1 MKPMSSPNRRRKLV
15 LLIEDEQG
23 IRTLVAEVCR
33 NEGYEVIETAAGRPG
48 VQAAVTNQPDV
59 ILLDWVLPDISGI
72 EVCREIRRH
81 GLGCPVLML
90 TGRTSKV
97 DVVVGLEV
105 GADDYITKPFDAR
118 ELAARLG
125 AHMRRAAMSPTAAG
139 REGVLSLGSVE
150 IDTEGRRVR
159 IGDEEIKLT
168 MTEFNLL
175 ALLAANPGR
184 VLTRAQLLEKVW
196 GYLADVDYHSVDP
209 HIQRLRKKLES
220 YGESGISVE
229 AVPGLGYR
237 LTPMTE
243 SRT

>member
-1 MKPMSSPNRRRKLV
+1 MSSQATRKRRKV
-15 LLIEDEQG
+15 LLVEDDAS
-23 IRTLVAEVCR
+23 IRTIVGEVCR
-33 NEGYEVIETAAGRPG
+33 RDGYEVIEAATGRQG
-48 VQAAVTNQPDV
+48 VQTAVAGEPDV
-59 ILLDWVLPDISGI
+59 VVLDWVLPDISGI
-72 EVCREIRRH
+72 EVCRELRRQ
-81 GLGCPVLML
+81 GVACPIIML

-118 ELAARLG
+118 ELSARLG
-125 AHMRRAAMSPTAAG
+125 AHMRRAAMVPAG
-139 REGVLSLGSVE
+139 TQRDGVLSVGGVD

-159 IGDEEIKLT
+159 VNEREVKMT

-175 ALLAANPGR
+175 ALLASNPGR

-209 HIQRLRKKLES
+209 HIQRLRKKLDTA
-220 YGESGISVE
+220 GDAGVTLE

-237 LTPMTE
+237 LSARSTD
-243 SRT
+243 

>member
-1 MKPMSSPNRRRKLV
+1 MTAQGGRRRKTV
-15 LLIEDEQG
+15 LMIEDDPG
-23 IRTLVAEVCR
+23 IRTIVAEVCR
-33 NEGYEVIETAAGRPG
+33 KEGYDVVEAAAGRQG
-48 VQAAVTNQPDV
+48 VQLAVSSEPDV
-59 ILLDWVLPDISGI
+59 VLLDWVLPDISGI
-72 EVCREIRRH
+72 EVCRELRRQ
-81 GLGCPVLML
+81 GTTCPIVML
-90 TGRTSKV
+90 TGRSAKV

-118 ELAARLG
+118 ELTARLG
-125 AHMRRAAMSPTAAG
+125 AHLRRASMVPAG
-139 REGVLSLGSVE
+139 TQKEGVLAVGNVE

-159 IGDEEIKLT
+159 VGEREIKLT

-209 HIQRLRKKLES
+209 HVQRLRKKLDS
-220 YGESGISVE
+220 RNDAGVALE

-237 LTPMTE
+237 LTAKA
-243 SRT
+243 